1 MEFLLKPLQ
10 VMIMNKTNIVIIGA
24 GISGLSIAYHLAK
37 QGEKDIV
44 VLDKGYFTNG
54 ATGRCG
60 AGVRQQWATKQNC
73 LLAKKSMEFFEKAH
87 NILEY
92 DDLELKQEGYLI
104 VATTDDEVKQF
115 KENVKLQNSL
125 GIPTQYL
132 TKQQALEIVP
142 HLNPNAFISAT
153 FNQSDGHLNPFKTS
167 EAFYLACKKL
177 GVTFHFYEEV
187 LSIDKKDDV
196 FVVTSNK
203 DSYAATK
210 VVNAAGG
217 YAYEVGMM
225 VDVELPVYSE
235 NHEIL
240 ATEPIEKFQGP
251 MVMSFSKNI
260 YCQQVPHGAFLM
272 GRSDPTVK
280 KGHDVQSTATFL
292 KEMSK
297 TIMDLLPKIGELR
310 VVRTW
315 GGSYNLSPDRQPIIG
330 KTNVEN
336 YYVACGFSGH
346 GFMLAPMVGLLMS
359 EIMCN
364 KTPSMDVEFLSIDRF
379 KYQTSFDIE
388 KSVV

>member
-1 MEFLLKPLQ
+1 MKKCNVL
-10 VMIMNKTNIVIIGA
+10 IVGA

-37 QGEKDIV
+37 KGVQGILV
-44 VLDKGYFTNG
+44 VDQGYFTNG

-73 LLAKKSMEFFEKAH
+73 LLAKASMDFFEKAH
-87 NILEY
+87 EILEY

-104 VATTDDEVKQF
+104 VATTHLEEQQF
-115 KENVKLQNSL
+115 KKNVELQNSL
-125 GIPTQYL
+125 GIPTRFL
-132 TKQQALEIVP
+132 SKEQALEIVP
-142 HLNPNAFISAT
+142 HLNPDAFLSAT

-177 GVTFHFYEEV
+177 GVEFSFYEEV
-187 LSIDKKDDV
+187 LDIKNENQT
-196 FVVTSNK
+196 FYVTTTQETYQVK
-203 DSYAATK
+203 Q

-217 YAYEVGMM
+217 YSYEIGAMVGL
-225 VDVELPVYSE
+225 DLPVYSE

-240 ATEPIEKFQGP
+240 ATEPVEKFQGP

-272 GRSDPTVK
+272 GRSDPHVE
-280 KGHDVQSTATFL
+280 KGHQINSTPTFL

-297 TIMDLLPKIGELR
+297 TIMDLLPKIGKLR
-310 VVRTW
+310 VVRSW
-315 GGSYNLSPDRQPIIG
+315 GGSYNMSPDRQPIIG
-330 KTNVEN
+330 KTDIDNF
-336 YYVACGFSGH
+336 YVACGFSGH

-359 EIMCN
+359 EIMTN
-364 KTPSMDVEFLSIDRF
+364 QTTTMDVDFLSINRF
-379 KYQTSFDIE
+379 KNQTSFDIE